1 MAPIIAGLV
10 IGNKSYMNR
19 KKFFKSISASVIGL
33 AFLKMNPIKF
43 FSTNKQ
49 SYKGEKIKV
58 RINPFAV
65 NREKKGKKNG

>member
-1 MAPIIAGLV
+1 MALIIVGLV
-10 IGNKSYMNR
+10 TGNRIYMNR
-19 KKFFKSISASVIGL
+19 KKFFKTISASVIGI

-43 FSTNKQ
+43 FSANKQ

-58 RINPFAV
+58 RINPLAV

>member
-49 SYKGEKIKV
+49 SYKVEKIKV